1 MALEGKELLATVK
14 KLTAEGQTKSAVA
27 KECGYFRIVKEGE
40 RAGTEIPDVQSFS
53 AAMLAATGFAF
64 GSNGRS
70 YSPRGVVTKTKAGL
84 VIIGSPYH
92 ADAEPGTQYKVILE
106 DDGAIVLEPISS
118 NGNGAAAAAQE
129 AVAA

>member
-14 KLTAEGQTKSAVA
+14 ELTKAGHTKSAVA
-27 KECGYFRIVKEGE
+27 KACGYLRIVKEGE

-53 AAMLAATGFAF
+53 AAVLEATGFEF

-70 YSPRGVVTKTKAGL
+70 YSPRGVVTKTKANL
-84 VIIGSPYH
+84 LIIGAPYH
-92 ADAEPGTQYKVILE
+92 ADAEPGDQYKVINE
-106 DDGAIVLEPISS
+106 AAGVIVLEPIK
-118 NGNGAAAAAQE
+118 E